1 MAKIRVDGL
10 GRLLLIVVAVVLALP
25 TVAGG
30 TYEESAAAVPARA
43 GSVGAG
49 TGTGPGDPAPMGSPD
64 PAPMAADAPDHPKY
78 SADRG
83 HPRHSSGHPRRNGR
97 SSVACAA
104 QGRSVTPVSTAEPV
118 RTNGGTGIT
127 AALTG
132 RQAVPLS
139 RSGELPVHHGV
150 FRC

>member
-1 MAKIRVDGL
+1 MATMAKVRVDGL
-10 GRLLLIVVAVVLALP
+10 GRLLLIVVSVVLALP

-30 TYEESAAAVPARA
+30 AYEEHAAAVPARTSA
-43 GSVGAG
+43 IGAG
-49 TGTGPGDPAPMGSPD
+49 PRDPAPTGSRD

-83 HPRHSSGHPRRNGR
+83 HPRHSSGHPRRSSR
-97 SSVACAA
+97 ASVAYAA
-104 QGRSVTPVSTAEPV
+104 HGRSVTPVSTAEPV
-118 RTNGGTGIT
+118 WTDGGTGIT
-127 AALTG
+127 APLTG